1 MSNTLLEFKNLVTE
15 FRTEGTTVKAVNDI
29 SFTLNKGETVGIVGE
44 SGSGKSV
51 TSLSAMRLI
60 PSPPGI
66 ISGGSIVFHQKNKE
80 KVDLLK
86 ISEDQ
91 MRSYRGNDL
100 AMIFQEPM
108 TSLNP
113 VFTCGDQVL
122 EAIILHQKLSKNKA
136 KKLTIELFKKVQ
148 LPDPERIFNTYPH
161 QISGG
166 QKQRVMIAMAM
177 SCEPSVLIADEPT
190 TALDVTVQKTILQ
203 LMQELQ
209 REKDMGILFI
219 THDLGVIAELADKV
233 IVMYKGKIV
242 EQGSV
247 WEIFTNPKHPYTKGL
262 LACRPPLNKRYTF
275 LPTVKDFM
283 HVDENGKIIDTNISV
298 EDFTKDLE
306 ISSTEREKKQ
316 KLLFEKDPVLQIK
329 NLKTYFP
336 ISNSTKI
343 PFTLQLGLFGKEQ
356 KVKLDKPIIIG
367 ISLFLALLMT
377 SVLYAV
383 LLLFG
388 FSITNP
394 FDDVITFLNIENKID
409 RVTLFNISFWEEVGI
424 SAIADLMQLAVVVS
438 GLLIL
443 YYLFFKSSKSSL
455 KKGLNIRSKSNV
467 KAVDKVSFDVYPG
480 ETLGL
485 VGESGCGKTT
495 IGRTI
500 LRLEEP
506 TEGEMI
512 YKGID
517 IAKMKANELREFRK
531 EVQIIFQDPYSSLN
545 PRMTIGNAIMEPM
558 QIHKI
563 LENDEQRKKRVE
575 ELLARVNLDP
585 THFYRYPHEFS
596 GGQRQRI
603 GIARAL
609 AVNPKFIIC
618 DESVSALDVS
628 VQAQVLNLLNELKE
642 EFGLTYIFI
651 SHDLS
656 VVKYMSDRML
666 VMQDGEIEEMGDA
679 DQIYNKPSTPYTQK
693 LIDAIP
699 EGKLED
705 IKKHLESKGVEVK

>member
-1 MSNTLLEFKNLVTE
+1 MGNTLLEFKSLVTE
-15 FRTEGTTVKAVNDI
+15 FHTEGTTVKAVNGV
-29 SFTLNKGETVGIVGE
+29 SFSLNKGETIGIVGE

-51 TSLSAMRLI
+51 TALSSMRLI

-66 ISGGSIVFHQKNKE
+66 ISSGEIIFHKDNDSTT
-80 KVDLLK
+80 DLLK
-86 ISEDQ
+86 ISEEE
-91 MRSYRGNDL
+91 MRKFRGNDI

-113 VFTCGDQVL
+113 VFTCGDQVM
-122 EAIILHQKLSKNKA
+122 EAIMLHQELDKVAA
-136 KKLTIELFKKVQ
+136 KVLTIKLFEEVQ
-148 LPDPERIFNTYPH
+148 LPTPERIFSTYPH

-177 SCEPSVLIADEPT
+177 SCQPAILIADEPT
-190 TALDVTVQKTILQ
+190 TALDVTVQKTILE
-203 LMQELQ
+203 LMQKLQ
-209 REKDMGILFI
+209 RERNMGILFI

-233 IVMYKGKIV
+233 VVMYKGKIV
-242 EQGSV
+242 EQGNV
-247 WEIFTNPKHPYTKGL
+247 WDIFTKPQHPYTKGL
-262 LACRPPLNKRYTF
+262 LACRPPLDKRYTF
-275 LPTVKDFM
+275 LPTVSNFM
-283 HVDENGKIIDTNISV
+283 QEDENGEVFDNKISV
-298 EDFTKDLE
+298 EEFTKNLTIPD
-306 ISSTEREKKQ
+306 SERKNKQEK
-316 KLLFEKDPVLQIK
+316 LFAKEPILKIK

-336 ISNSTKI
+336 IKNG
-343 PFTLQLGLFGKEQ
+343 FFG
-356 KVKLDKPIIIG
+356 G
-367 ISLFLALLMT
+367 
-377 SVLYAV
+377 
-383 LLLFG
+383 
-388 FSITNP
+388 
-394 FDDVITFLNIENKID
+394 
-409 RVTLFNISFWEEVGI
+409 VTGH
-424 SAIADLMQLAVVVS
+424 
-438 GLLIL
+438 
-443 YYLFFKSSKSSL
+443 
-455 KKGLNIRSKSNV
+455 V
-467 KAVDKVSFDVYPG
+467 KAVDGVNFDVFPG

-500 LRLEEP
+500 LRLEES

-512 YKGID
+512 YKGND
-517 IAKMKANELREFRK
+517 ITKMTVDELRTFRK

-558 QIHKI
+558 QVHKI
-563 LENDEQRKKRVE
+563 LENDELRKKKVE
-575 ELLARVNLDP
+575 ELLARVSLDP

-656 VVKYMSDRML
+656 VVKYMSDRMV
-666 VMQDGEIEEMGDA
+666 VMQEGKIEEMGDA
-679 DQIYNKPSTPYTQK
+679 DQIYNNPGTKYTKK
-693 LIDAIP
+693 LITAIP
-699 EGKLED
+699 EGNLED
-705 IKKHLESKGVEVK
+705 IKRHLESKGITVS

>member
-1 MSNTLLEFKNLVTE
+1 MSKKLLEFKNLCTD
-15 FRTEGTTVKAVNDI
+15 FHTEGTIVKAVNDV
-29 SFTLNKGETVGIVGE
+29 SFVLNKGETIGIVGE

-66 ISGGSIVFHQKNKE
+66 ISGGEIIFHKDGGS
-80 KVDLLK
+80 VDLLK
-86 ISEDQ
+86 LSEDE
-91 MRSYRGNDL
+91 MRTYRGNDL

-113 VFTCGDQVL
+113 VFTCGDQVM
-122 EAIILHQKLSKNKA
+122 EAITLHQNLSVDEA
-136 KKLTIELFKKVQ
+136 KKLTIKLFEKVQ
-148 LPDPERIFNTYPH
+148 LPEPERIFSTYPH

-190 TALDVTVQKTILQ
+190 TALDVTVQKTILK
-203 LMQELQ
+203 LMQKLQ
-209 REKDMGILFI
+209 KEQNMGIMFI

-233 IVMYKGKIV
+233 VVMYKGKIV
-242 EQGSV
+242 EQGNV
-247 WEIFTNPKHPYTKGL
+247 WDIFTNPKHPYTKGL
-262 LACRPPLNKRYTF
+262 LARRPPLDKRYKF
-275 LPTVKDFM
+275 LPTVSDFM
-283 HVDENGKIIDTNISV
+283 QTDSEGKIIDNNVSV
-298 EDFTKDLE
+298 YDFTKDLVISTKQRKLKHDE
-306 ISSTEREKKQ
+306 IYSQ
-316 KLLFEKDPVLQIK
+316 DPILKIN

-336 ISNSTKI
+336 VRNG
-343 PFTLQLGLFGKEQ
+343 FFG
-356 KVKLDKPIIIG
+356 G
-367 ISLFLALLMT
+367 IT
-377 SVLYAV
+377 SY
-383 LLLFG
+383 
-388 FSITNP
+388 
-394 FDDVITFLNIENKID
+394 
-409 RVTLFNISFWEEVGI
+409 
-424 SAIADLMQLAVVVS
+424 
-438 GLLIL
+438 
-443 YYLFFKSSKSSL
+443 
-455 KKGLNIRSKSNV
+455 V
-467 KAVDKVSFDVYPG
+467 KAVDNISFDVYKG

-495 IGRTI
+495 CGRTI

-506 TEGEMI
+506 TSGKI
-512 YKGID
+512 VYKGKD
-517 IAKMKANELREFRK
+517 VSTMNSEELRLFRK

-558 QIHKI
+558 QVHNI
-563 LENDEQRKKRVE
+563 LKDDDERKKRVE
-575 ELLARVNLDP
+575 ELLSKVSLDP

-628 VQAQVLNLLNELKE
+628 VQAQVLNLLNDLKD

-656 VVKYMSDRML
+656 VVKYMSDRMV
-666 VMQDGEIEEMGDA
+666 VMQSGKIEEMGDS
-679 DQIYNKPSTPYTQK
+679 DKIYNSPETSYTKK

-699 EGKLED
+699 EGKTED
-705 IKKHLESKGVEVK
+705 IKKHLEQKGIVKN